1 MFTLVPSNF
10 FDPASKR
17 EALAEVASIEETSK
31 VEHIEIPAYNAVL
44 VYTTDEDSVVSTP
57 EILKLLNRLPDCQ
70 EYNKIL
76 CSIVEDT
83 LYLAIAQ
90 GKTLLLANSYRIQ
103 DFTTAQ
109 YYIFLAIKS
118 LQINPEV
125 STICWISEIN
135 ADEEMSLYRY
145 FKAVVNI

>member
-1 MFTLVPSNF
+1 MFTLVPSGF

-17 EALAEVASIEETSK
+17 EALAEVASIREDSK
-31 VEHIEIPAYNAVL
+31 VEHIEIPNYNAVL

-57 EILKLLNRLPDCQ
+57 EILEVLNKLSECQ
-70 EYNKIL
+70 EYNKIV
-76 CSIVEDT
+76 CSIVEDS
-83 LYLAIAQ
+83 LYIAIAQ
-90 GKTLLLANSYRIQ
+90 GKTLLLANSYKIQ

-118 LQINPEV
+118 LQINPEI

-145 FKAVVNI
+145 FKSVVKL